1 MKQVTA
7 DIILGYLKAQI
18 ESKRPISR
26 EVWGDASFKLNLLLG
41 DEIHEL
47 EAIRQKVAQRKY
59 ELYRIQEK
67 KNVSA
72 VDLEI
77 EASDDYRIMREQD
90 AKVEQ
95 IKEFIRLAK
104 KNMDNF

>member
-1 MKQVTA
+1 MTKVTA

-18 ESKRPISR
+18 ESKCPISR
-26 EVWGDASFKLNLLLG
+26 EVWTDLSFRLNLLLG

-47 EAIRQKVAQRKY
+47 EALRQKVAQRKY
-59 ELYRIQEK
+59 ELYKVQEK

-77 EASDDYRIMREQD
+77 EASDDYRLMRERD